1 MTFCTHFQLYC
12 TYIYSAL
19 TTRSKEMSALAT
31 ISEAG
36 MTLVTLTDTCDM
48 GLSNCPLLTFMT
60 PRTESLADWGE
71 EEEEEGEG

>member
-1 MTFCTHFQLYC
+1 
-12 TYIYSAL
+12 
-19 TTRSKEMSALAT
+19 MSALAT

-48 GLSNCPLLTFMT
+48 GLSNCPLLTFRT

-71 EEEEEGEG
+71 GEGMGGGGGEIQHSIHNGTII